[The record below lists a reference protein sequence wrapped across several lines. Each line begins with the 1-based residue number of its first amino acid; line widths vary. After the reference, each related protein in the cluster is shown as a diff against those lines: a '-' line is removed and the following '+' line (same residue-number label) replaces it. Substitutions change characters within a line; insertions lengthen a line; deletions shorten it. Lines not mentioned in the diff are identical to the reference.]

1 MDPTRRNIARGMLGL
16 VVAGSTGAFGAM
28 NQASSLLAGS
38 SKARF
43 KLGIGSYTYR
53 SLSPEEM
60 VRRLKQMKIDVIEL
74 SHPQFWAG
82 AKNEDFASAAK
93 LFKTNGIRVVSWFGP
108 EIKNAQ
114 DVQRVV
120 ELAKILGVQHVS
132 GDASG
137 DGLKAVDE
145 AFQKNNL
152 YYGIHNHFFKRRKF
166 QYESPEDILKAL
178 SATSQHVGSTL
189 DTGHMTSCG
198 YDPVDAFLKL
208 KDRIRVIHLKDIEAP
223 GNDQN
228 VVFGT
233 GKAKPDAVVKTLLKE
248 GYAGLVAIEYEEEK
262 NLQPD
267 VEKCVQFVR
276 ARL

>member
-1 MDPTRRNIARGMLGL
+1 MDPTRRNFARGMLGL
-16 VVAGSTGAFGAM
+16 LVAGGTRAFGPK
-28 NQASSLLAGS
+28 NQASALLAAS

-60 VRRLKQMKIDVIEL
+60 VRRLKQMKIDAIEL
-74 SHPQFWAG
+74 SHPQFWSG
-82 AKNEDFASAAK
+82 ARNEDFASAAK
-93 LFKTNGIRVVSWFGP
+93 LFKSNGIQVVSWFGP
-108 EIKNAQ
+108 EIKNSQ
-114 DVQRVV
+114 DAQRVV

-145 AFQKNNL
+145 AFQKNHL
-152 YYGIHNHFFKRRKF
+152 YYGIHNHFFKGRKF
-166 QYESPEDILKAL
+166 QYESPEDVLKAL
-178 SATSQHVGSTL
+178 SATSKHVGSTL

-223 GNDQN
+223 GDDQN

-233 GKAKPDAVVKTLLKE
+233 GKAKPDAVIKTLTKE
-248 GYAGLVAIEYEEEK
+248 GYAGLVAIEYEDEK

-267 VEKCVQFVR
+267 VDKCVQFVR
-276 ARL
+276 ARI